1 MMIRDTFKDS
11 EMGADDFRDGKPAP
25 ELPNDDFLDKTEY
38 IGDSNRE
45 LIELPEIVPY
55 GEAEIERKGSLHTV
69 EGDREQRDLYA
80 PSMEMQAEKI
90 KAIFEVTPE
99 LQYDNWKNLDINE
112 RKKVLNDFEKSIA
125 KVEMRIPMPVGYE
138 KLSGGVMGYT
148 DGRKLVVSERVL
160 KSNDYSDYKETLNT
174 LFHEGRHSYQNYN
187 LYVKRTEQSD
197 EIFNSWVVNR
207 KKLGYSSGDVSFPFN
222 MSESFRQKSY
232 YQYYT
237 QPVEV
242 DARLFAETVERKIG
256 L

>member
-1 MMIRDTFKDS
+1 MGIRDTFKDVES
-11 EMGADDFRDGKPAP
+11 GTDNFRDEKSVP
-25 ELPNDDFLDKTEY
+25 ELPNDDFVDDVESTD
-38 IGDSNRE
+38 DSNRD
-45 LIELPEIVPY
+45 LIELPEIVP
-55 GEAEIERKGSLHTV
+55 EGSTV
-69 EGDREQRDLYA
+69 ENKHSQDSPQTNMGQWELYA
-80 PSMEMQAEKI
+80 PSMEVQAEKI
-90 KAIFEVTPE
+90 KVIFDDTPE
-99 LQYDNWKNLDINE
+99 IQYDNWKNLNIDE
-112 RKKVLNDFEKSIA
+112 RKKALSDFEKEIA
-125 KVEMRIPMPVGYE
+125 YIEKRISMPVEYE
-138 KLSGGVMGYT
+138 KLSGGMMGYT

-187 LYVKRTEQSD
+187 LYVRRTEQSD
-197 EIFNSWVVNR
+197 ETFNSWVINR

-222 MSESFRQKSY
+222 LSEAFRQKSF